1 MFNVF
6 YNASAWGLLRQTDTI
21 TKFILLFLFC
31 MSVTC
36 IAISVFKFLFF
47 RKEVKSTRQLLMRA
61 RTVRTVDDF
70 IMMKRDAAG
79 TVGGAFLEQSLGEL
93 NELLRHRSD
102 GTTQS
107 FLSEDE
113 SSRFDLMLTQA
124 LDVATLD
131 AEKYLPVLGT
141 SAAVAPLIGLFG
153 TVWGLIHAFI
163 NISHAKSADLA
174 VVAPGIAEAL
184 LTTLVG
190 LVVAIPAMIFFHYY
204 SNELRKLEQ
213 QLCHLSDRLFDT
225 VRATLVFKKTSDQP
239 YGATV
244 RSSV

>member
-1 MFNVF
+1 MSNIF
-6 YNASAWGLLRQTDTI
+6 YNASAWSLIRQTDTI
-21 TKFILLFLFC
+21 TKSILLFLFC

-36 IAISVFKFLFF
+36 MAIVIFKFIFF
-47 RKEVKSTRQLLMRA
+47 RKEVKSTQQLLIRA
-61 RTVRTVDDF
+61 RAARTVDDF
-70 IMMKRDAAG
+70 IMMKREVKG
-79 TVGGAFLEQSLGEL
+79 TVVGVFLDQGLDEL
-93 NELLRHRSD
+93 NGLLRHRND
-102 GTTQS
+102 DTTQN

-124 LDVATLD
+124 LDVATFD

-163 NISHAKSADLA
+163 NISQAKSADLA

-190 LVVAIPAMIFFHYY
+190 LIVAIPAMIFFHYY

-213 QLCHLSDRLFDT
+213 HLCHISDRLFDT
-225 VRATLVFKKTSDQP
+225 VRATLVFKKTSNRP

-244 RSSV
+244 GSSV

>member
-1 MFNVF
+1 MFNIF
-6 YNASAWGLLRQTDTI
+6 YNASALSLLKHTDTI
-21 TKFILLFLFC
+21 TRFILLFLFC

-36 IAISVFKFLFF
+36 IAIVVLKFIFF
-47 RKEVKSTRQLLMRA
+47 QKEVKGTRQLLTRA
-61 RTVRTVDDF
+61 RTARTIDDF
-70 IMMKRDAAG
+70 IIIKRESAG
-79 TVGGAFLEQSLGEL
+79 TLGGVFLDQGLGEL
-93 NELLRHRSD
+93 NELLRHRKDS
-102 GTTQS
+102 TTSS

-124 LDVATLD
+124 LDDATLD

-163 NISHAKSADLA
+163 NIGHAKSADLA

-190 LVVAIPAMIFFHYY
+190 LIVAIPAMIFFHYY

-213 QLCHLSDRLFDT
+213 QLCHLSDRLFAT
-225 VRATLVFKKTSDQP
+225 VHATLVFKKTSDKP
-239 YGATV
+239 HVATV
-244 RSSV
+244 RSLV